1 MVRETMTETEGAY
14 GQGAADAITGR
25 PVNWFAIDW
34 HPVSWGAAY
43 FAGYRAGG
51 GQVEYPASDRGMGS

>member
-1 MVRETMTETEGAY
+1 MTETKTEGAY
-14 GQGAADAITGR
+14 GQGVTDAITGR

-43 FAGYRAGG
+43 CAGYQAGG
-51 GQVEYPASDRGMGS
+51 GRVEYP